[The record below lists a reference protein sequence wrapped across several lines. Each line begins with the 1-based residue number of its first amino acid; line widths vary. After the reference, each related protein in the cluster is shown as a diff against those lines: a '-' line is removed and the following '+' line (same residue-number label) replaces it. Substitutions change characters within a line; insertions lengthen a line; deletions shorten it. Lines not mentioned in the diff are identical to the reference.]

1 MILKRFKQ
9 KILHLPLFL
18 QRRKWSWLAQK
29 LCYFFL
35 RLQPN
40 HPELLHQLVRILAGT
55 GKTGEIIGF
64 LRRSLQQ
71 SPNNPHLH
79 SSLGSALLSCKRLE
93 DGVAHLRKALKL
105 KPNMIGP
112 LLDLGN
118 GLNQLDRKEA
128 AMDCLKQIIALE
140 PEFANGYYNMGTI
153 LMADNQP
160 SAAISYFEKA
170 NRLNPNL
177 ANVHIGMSNAFT
189 QLGRFKEAEEAML
202 RGLALEPT
210 HTSGICGL
218 SQLKSSDKSNAHL
231 KNLEKWLE
239 EGRFSAFDQIIM
251 HFSLAKAYMDMGEGE
266 RGFNFL
272 SRGNQLRRA
281 KYHYEANSD
290 SALFNRIIQS
300 FSSNL
305 FEERRGCGSP
315 SRVPFFIV
323 GMPRSGTTLVEQIIA
338 SHSQVFGAG
347 EGAGLWHLT
356 SEMALLTKSKNG
368 FPEGV
373 EEISQKQWHDLALA
387 YEGGLR
393 VEAMDARHV
402 TDKMP
407 HNFMNIGLIHL
418 MFPNAVII
426 HCSREPVDTCLSIYM
441 QIFSGHHPYAYDL
454 AELGA
459 HYRLYEGVMRHWRQV
474 LPNRLLEV
482 SYERMVEEPE
492 AMARKIIAGCGL
504 PWEAGCLEF
513 HKSKRPVHTSSLIQV
528 RQPIYNSS
536 VGRWKKYQQQLK
548 PLLDALGPLAPE
560 SASRNRSQS
569 THG

>member
-1 MILKRFKQ
+1 MTLKLFKQ
-9 KILHLPLFL
+9 RILFLPLFL
-18 QRRKWSWLAQK
+18 QRRKWPWLAEK

-40 HPELLHQLVRILAGT
+40 HPELLHQLVRILAVRGQT
-55 GKTGEIIGF
+55 GKVIRF
-64 LRRSLQQ
+64 LRSSLQH
-71 SPNNPHLH
+71 SPDNPYLH
-79 SSLGSALLSCKRLE
+79 SSLGSALLSCQRFE
-93 DGVAHLRKALKL
+93 DGVTHLRKALEL
-105 KPNMIGP
+105 KPKMIGP

-118 GLNQLDRKEA
+118 GLNQLGRKES
-128 AMDCLKQIIALE
+128 AMDCLRQVITLE
-140 PEFANGYYNMGTI
+140 PTFANGYYNMGTV

-160 SAAISYFEKA
+160 SAAITYFEKA

-177 ANVHIGMSNAFT
+177 ANVHIGMGNAFT
-189 QLGRFKEAEEAML
+189 QLGRFKEAEESML
-202 RGLALEPT
+202 RGLALEPR
-210 HTSGICGL
+210 HASAICGL
-218 SQLKSSDKSNAHL
+218 SQLKSRGQSSLHL
-231 KNLEKWLE
+231 ENLEKLLE
-239 EGRFSAFDQIIM
+239 EGHFSIFDQTIM
-251 HFSLAKAYMDMGEGE
+251 HFSLAKAYMDMGKGE
-266 RGFNFL
+266 LGFNFL
-272 SRGNQLRRA
+272 TRGNQLRRA
-281 KYHYEANSD
+281 IFHYESNND
-290 SALFNRIIQS
+290 SAFFNRIIQS
-300 FSSNL
+300 FDSHL
-305 FEERRGCGSP
+305 FEQRKGCGSP
-315 SRVPFFIV
+315 SRVPIFIV

-347 EGAGLWHLT
+347 EGEGLWHLT
-356 SEMALLTKSKNG
+356 NEMALLTKSKKG

-373 EEISQKQWHDLALA
+373 GEISQKQWHDLALA

-393 VEAMDARHV
+393 VEAMDAEHV

-426 HCSREPVDTCLSIYM
+426 HCRREPVDTCLSIYM

-459 HYRLYEGVMRHWRQV
+459 HYRLYDGVMRHWRQV

-482 SYERMVEEPE
+482 QYEQMVAEPE
-492 AMARKIIAGCGL
+492 AMARKIISGCGL
-504 PWEAGCLEF
+504 SWEDACLDF
-513 HKSKRPVHTSSLIQV
+513 HKSKRPVNTASLIQV

-560 SASRNRSQS
+560 LANRDESQS